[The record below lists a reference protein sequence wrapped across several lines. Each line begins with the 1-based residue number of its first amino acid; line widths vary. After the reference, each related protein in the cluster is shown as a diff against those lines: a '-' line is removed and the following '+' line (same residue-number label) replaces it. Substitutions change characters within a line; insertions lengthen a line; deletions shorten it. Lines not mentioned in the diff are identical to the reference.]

1 MTKKVNYKTIFGF
14 WNNLTSGSTNRKIF
28 GSAVTV
34 ILITAFVKIVTI
46 AKELIVAWK
55 FGIGDAL
62 DCFLI
67 AYVVPAFIINVVAG
81 SFNAALIPTYI
92 RVREQEGKEA
102 AQELFSGAT
111 FCGVG
116 VLVLTTVLLLISAP
130 LYLPKIA
137 TGFSLEKLDLTFQ
150 LLYAIAPV
158 IILSG
163 VITVWGAILNA
174 GERFALTSITPI
186 ITPTTS
192 VLFLLLTNSLG
203 AFALTGGLL
212 CGTFLE
218 VIVIGFAL
226 HKQGTSV
233 VPRWYG
239 FNNNLRHITN
249 VYRPIIA
256 GACLISSAGLVDDSM
271 AAMLAPGSVA
281 ALSYGNKL
289 TVLPINLAVT
299 ALRTVVTPYFSK
311 MIAHEDWAGVRH
323 TLKRYLSL
331 IFATT
336 LPLTIFIILFSQ
348 NIIKFLL
355 EKGSFTASDAEL
367 VSQIQACFALQ
378 IPFYIANILVVILI
392 NSLTFNHVLVKV
404 SIFNLAINISLN
416 FVFIHWMGIKGIAL
430 STSCIY
436 MFCFSYLL
444 IYVIKK
450 LPQTSKVNIS

>member
-1 MTKKVNYKTIFGF
+1 MMKKIDYKIIFTT

-34 ILITAFVKIVTI
+34 IFITTFVKLATI
-46 AKELIVAWK
+46 GKELIVAWK
-55 FGIGDAL
+55 FGIGDVL
-62 DCFLI
+62 DSFLI
-67 AYVVPAFIINVVAG
+67 AYVVPAFIINVIAG

-92 RVREQEGKEA
+92 RVREQEGKKA
-102 AQELFSGAT
+102 AQQLFSGAT
-111 FCGVG
+111 ICGVSI
-116 VLVLTTVLLLISAP
+116 LLFTTVLLLIAAP

-137 TGFSLEKLDLTFQ
+137 TGFNSEKLDLTFK
-150 LLYAIAPV
+150 LLYAVAP
-158 IILSG
+158 IIVLSG

-174 GERFALTSITPI
+174 GERFVLTSISPIITPI
-186 ITPTTS
+186 IS
-192 VLFLLLTNSLG
+192 ILFLLFANYWG
-203 AFALTGGLL
+203 AFALTSGLL
-212 CGTFLE
+212 CGTLLE
-218 VIVIGFAL
+218 MIVIGYAL
-226 HKQGTSV
+226 HKQGISL

-239 FNNNLRHITN
+239 FDNNLRHVSKI
-249 VYRPIIA
+249 YKPIIA

-311 MIAHEDWAGVRH
+311 MIAHEDWVGVRH

-336 LPLTIFIILFSQ
+336 LPLTAFIILFSKP
-348 NIIKFLL
+348 IIKILL
-355 EKGSFTASDAEL
+355 ERGSFTAADAEL
-367 VSQIQACFALQ
+367 VSQIQICFAMQ

-404 SIFNLAINISLN
+404 SVWNLLINISLN
-416 FVFIHWMGIKGIAL
+416 FIFIKWLGIKGIAL

-444 IYVIKK
+444 IYVTRK
-450 LPQTSKVNIS
+450 LPKYNRVNSY